1 MLDSLKVRPV
11 ARMTKLDIEPQPPA
25 LPPEPHPEIVLPT
38 EFRNVVL
45 TGILALLMF
54 YTLYFARAVFVP
66 LLLAMLLRLFL
77 QLPLNF
83 LTRHRVPRL
92 VAVLIVMVGLFGGLG
107 LLGTA
112 IGGPASDWI
121 AKAPAGYSQIQNRLA
136 FIKRPLQVIQDTAH
150 QVERIF
156 VAPSPTMQTVTVA
169 GPGIGGFL
177 AANTQS
183 LIRGIGTVIILLFFL
198 LAAGDTFKRRLV
210 EIMPR
215 LSDKKQA
222 VEIVNEIEN
231 SISGYLLRI
240 TIINAGLGFLTGL
253 AFYLCG
259 MPAPVLWGAIA
270 FCFNFVP
277 FLGPLCAGLV
287 FFMAGLFTFDRW
299 LMVLPVGI
307 YACLVLLEGQLVTP
321 TVMARRFSL
330 NPVAIIVS
338 IVFWFWMWGTPGAL
352 LAVPLLAAFKVVCDH
367 VGPLNAVGHLL
378 EGNS

>member
-1 MLDSLKVRPV
+1 M
-11 ARMTKLDIEPQPPA
+11 ARIDVEPQPPA
-25 LPPEPHPEIVLPT
+25 LPSEMPRPEIALPT

-45 TGILALLMF
+45 TGILAILIF
-54 YTLYFARAVFVP
+54 YTLYFAHAVFVP
-66 LLLAMLLRLFL
+66 VLLAMLLRLFL

-92 VAVLIVMVGLFGGLG
+92 IAVVTVMIGLFGALG
-107 LLGTA
+107 LLGSA
-112 IGGPASDWI
+112 IGGPAAEWI
-121 AKAPAGYSQIQNRLA
+121 GKAPTTFNQIQNRIE
-136 FIKRPLQVIQDTAH
+136 FIKRPLQAVEDTAH
-150 QVERIF
+150 KVEHIF
-156 VAPSPTMQTVTVA
+156 VAPSATTQTVTVA

-183 LIRGIGTVIILLFFL
+183 LVRGLGTTIVLLFFL

-215 LSDKKQA
+215 LSDKKRA
-222 VEIVNEIEN
+222 VEIVNEIEE

-240 TIINAGLGFLTGL
+240 TIINAGLGLLTGL

-259 MPAPVLWGAIA
+259 MPAPVLWGTIA

-277 FLGPLCAGLV
+277 FLGPLCAGIT
-287 FFMAGLFTFDRW
+287 FFIAGLFTFTDWR
-299 LMVLPVGI
+299 MALPVGI
-307 YACLVLLEGQLVTP
+307 YACFVLLEGEFITP

-330 NPVAIIVS
+330 NPVVIIVS

-352 LAVPLLAAFKVVCDH
+352 LAVPMLAAFKVVCDH

-378 EGNS
+378 EGSS

>member
-1 MLDSLKVRPV
+1 
-11 ARMTKLDIEPQPPA
+11 
-25 LPPEPHPEIVLPT
+25 
-38 EFRNVVL
+38 
-45 TGILALLMF
+45 
-54 YTLYFARAVFVP
+54 
-66 LLLAMLLRLFL
+66 LLAMLLRLFL
-77 QLPLNF
+77 QLPLGF
-83 LTRHRVPRL
+83 LIRHRVPRL
-92 VAVLIVMVGLFGGLG
+92 VAVLIVMLVPFGALGGLG
-107 LLGTA
+107 SA
-112 IGGPASDWI
+112 IGGPAVDWI
-121 AKAPAGYSQIQNRLA
+121 GKIPTSYGQIQNRIE

-150 QVERIF
+150 QVEHIL
-156 VAPSPTMQTVTVA
+156 VAPSPATPTVNIA

-183 LIRGIGTVIILLFFL
+183 LVRGIGTTVVLLFFL

-215 LSDKKQA
+215 LSDKKRA
-222 VEIVNEIEN
+222 VEIVNEIED

-240 TIINAGLGFLTGL
+240 TIINGGLGILTGL

-277 FLGPLCAGLV
+277 FLGPLCAGIV
-287 FFMAGLFTFDRW
+287 FFMAGLFTFDNWRIG
-299 LMVLPVGI
+299 LPVGI
-307 YACLVLLEGQLVTP
+307 YACFVLLEGEFITP

-352 LAVPLLAAFKVVCDH
+352 LAVPMLAAFKVVCDH
-367 VGPLNAVGHLL
+367 VGPLNAIGHLL
-378 EGNS
+378 EGST